1 MILFLGV
8 KTGFFFHANI
18 GLESPFAINYQGAN
32 HKPLTTLTSYL
43 LSAPPPTLSSEIKCL
58 TVLEL
63 CPLRGLFLL
72 GSI

>member
-43 LSAPPPTLSSEIKCL
+43 LSAPPPTLSSEIQ
-58 TVLEL
+58 
-63 CPLRGLFLL
+63 
-72 GSI
+72 